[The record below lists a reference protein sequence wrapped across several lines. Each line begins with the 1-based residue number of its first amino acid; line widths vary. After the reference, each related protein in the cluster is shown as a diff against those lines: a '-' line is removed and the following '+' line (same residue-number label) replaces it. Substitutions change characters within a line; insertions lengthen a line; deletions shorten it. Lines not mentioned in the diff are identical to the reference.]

1 MAEVIGVVSAACG
14 IAAFALQ
21 ITDTVRC
28 LRGAHE
34 FIHHKAKDELELLI
48 SRLEFLRQVLFSLE
62 HIQSSSS
69 VEQAVRNCQ
78 LAYSSVDVIL
88 QDVTQKIFRLHK
100 SKIKVARHATSITEQ
115 LRAAAERLNSVTGD
129 LTLSCSVLVHARDPA
144 AGVAHNLGSI
154 SSPNAAGN
162 QSCLVTLPPNNAISH
177 SSPVSTM
184 QLSHRATA
192 SSRRKSVNCA
202 VRHCHCSCH
211 LTQHQVHH
219 LWGWEYSPL
228 SVLSRPC
235 DAPECTAKRYHWGLK
250 FALTRYGVPLMVST
264 SLEFLWGAGKYSLRP
279 ALSLERVVNYT
290 SPGFEALW
298 RFSNGRLSVLDT
310 QQQFRELARCD
321 PSLKDHI
328 HPGGRN
334 YVQELLYYGP
344 GNQEDQFQL
353 LKFFVCELG
362 MSLENLD
369 QKFLVRCAEWIGEG
383 RHLNLLEAIL
393 EYGFDPSC
401 SDSPVYQDWPDV
413 CSPNW
418 RSEEYTPDPFF
429 IEYLTILGNAC
440 PGFGGLTPL
449 HDAVLHNDTSLAQSL
464 ISRSTLHPQYNFL
477 GQTALHLAVCNTN
490 MVQLLVNAGHPMDV
504 KDKQGNTP
512 LMYAAVTGNTSA
524 VQLFLQKGAN
534 SVLRDDKLKR
544 DFIQYAAARGEWQLI
559 IDTLV
564 YINEIY
570 PPKAYRYFVLSA
582 LMSLISVRT
591 MTPDAWS
598 KIFANLVGSLTDPNI
613 KVNDKDH
620 DTENNNLLHYISNRE
635 DAAMLYKCG
644 FNMTNSAN
652 SKGETALY
660 SLSRILDENLT
671 QFLLD
676 QGMEINHQNH
686 QGRTFIFSLL
696 SNLSHPNF
704 RAWSQIDSLR
714 VCLSRGLNILS
725 SDSCR
730 CPCSPGGCSSPAAFD
745 VSFQDSVFTRTPSF
759 VWALEFVTQVEE
771 SGGRDLA
778 KTVILGLLRRSC
790 FDRLEMTHVCCHRGR
805 GIPKPYLLECNSLPE
820 SEIEEIIDEE
830 KDFIAPL
837 EKEMASFSLKPF
849 GVLRRDWVVI
859 LKTKYEKQVQ
869 AAETQKQQSD
879 ALYGPSGT
887 IYHVDYANDTYHS
900 VSNYRFD
907 TKPASISGS
916 MAEYLIWFEHQYNRY
931 RANESGYTAAQ
942 TQAWYDKRLAWI
954 LELLELM
961 ELSAATVA
969 EAIEVKMKWMSWQE
983 PNVPDEQGIIDH
995 FLSSAASR
1003 KGTEGC

>member
-21 ITDTVRC
+21 ITDTVRR

-88 QDVTQKIFRLHK
+88 QDVAQKIFRLHK

-129 LTLSCSVLVHARDPA
+129 LTLSWLVLI
-144 AGVAHNLGSI
+144 I
-154 SSPNAAGN
+154 SSVSAEYILI
-162 QSCLVTLPPNNAISH
+162 LV
-177 SSPVSTM
+177 SSS
-184 QLSHRATA
+184 
-192 SSRRKSVNCA
+192 N
-202 VRHCHCSCH
+202 
-211 LTQHQVHH
+211 QVHH

-235 DAPECTAKRYHWGLK
+235 DAPECTAKRYRWGLK

-449 HDAVLHNDTSLAQSL
+449 HDAVLHNDTRLAQSL
-464 ISRSTLHPQYNFL
+464 ISHSTLHPQYNFL

-512 LMYAAVTGNTSA
+512 LMYAAVAGNTSA

-534 SVLRDDKLKR
+534 SVLQDDKLKR

-598 KIFANLVGSLTDPNI
+598 KIFANL
-613 KVNDKDH
+613 VNDKDH

-704 RAWSQIDSLR
+704 RAWSQINSLR

-805 GIPKPYLLECNSLPE
+805 GIPKPNLLECDSLPE

-837 EKEMASFSLKPF
+837 EKEMASFSSKPL
-849 GVLRRDWVVI
+849 GALRRDWIMI
-859 LKTKYEKQVQ
+859 LKTKYEEQVQ
-869 AAETQKQQSD
+869 VAKTQKRCSD
-879 ALYGPSGT
+879 ALSRPSGNQ
-887 IYHVDYANDTYHS
+887 YHVDYANDTYHS
-900 VSNYRFD
+900 VFNCQFD
-907 TKPASISGS
+907 SKPASISDS
-916 MAEYLIWFEHQYNRY
+916 MAKYLIWFEHQYDRY

-954 LELLELM
+954 LELLEHM

-969 EAIEVKMKWMSWQE
+969 EAIEVKMKWMSWHE